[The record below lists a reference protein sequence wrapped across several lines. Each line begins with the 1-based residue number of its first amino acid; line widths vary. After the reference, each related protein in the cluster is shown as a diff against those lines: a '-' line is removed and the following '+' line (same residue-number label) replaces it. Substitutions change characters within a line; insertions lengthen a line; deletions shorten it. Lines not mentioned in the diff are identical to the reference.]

1 MCARLFSAKSVSSAN
16 EEVFINLNGT
26 INEPDVESLIQA
38 KQLLANIEAMIE
50 VAKAFIY
57 EKAIQTLYE
66 AMAL

>member
-1 MCARLFSAKSVSSAN
+1 VPSAN

-50 VAKAFIY
+50 VAKAFIC

-66 AMAL
+66 TMAL